1 MWASSFTDKVNNQ
14 FFLSNLTNGFL
25 VSNTDSVNCFHKS
38 DNSIYNL
45 IEVLAWPTAIKHVN
59 KPRSKKFAIRP
70 NPNNGTFYIK
80 LGASVGQNC
89 RYTIINTNGWLV
101 QEGTLIKQEQEI
113 NVSGLA
119 AGQYVVNVYDE
130 GWWYSEKMIK
140 E

>member
-1 MWASSFTDKVNNQ
+1 
-14 FFLSNLTNGFL
+14 
-25 VSNTDSVNCFHKS
+25 
-38 DNSIYNL
+38 
-45 IEVLAWPTAIKHVN
+45 
-59 KPRSKKFAIRP
+59 
-70 NPNNGTFYIK
+70 
-80 LGASVGQNC
+80 
-89 RYTIINTNGWLV
+89 V